1 MEMKATNSLQQLLD
15 DGIYK
20 LIAGE
25 TILKNTLPKWIDETH
40 SLSLKTML
48 RNYSYQI
55 SVNVEKLKAMCASH
69 EENRKQCVTDR
80 IMQAY
85 IEDTN
90 EKLERSTES
99 VQDASLLE
107 AIQAISQYKIHA
119 YNSVAAWA
127 ITLEMLKDAKF
138 LNDAKLTEKN
148 IDERLYYLAIR
159 EVNRKARAPM
169 AITA

>member
-25 TILKNTLPKWIDETH
+25 TILKNTLPKWIDETQ

-48 RNYSYQI
+48 RNSSYQI
-55 SVNVEKLKAMCASH
+55 NVN